1 MMKVVSLC
9 EKRQSARVDALREAL
24 PPADTKRWVA
34 RRKAAV
40 VAAIEAGAISA
51 DEACARY
58 GLSDEELSS
67 WRESVA
73 RHGVPALFATR
84 LKHYR
89 ELEEG

>member
-1 MMKVVSLC
+1 MKKVVSLC
-9 EKRQSARVDALREAL
+9 EKRRSAQVDALRDSL

-51 DEACARY
+51 EDALSRY
-58 GLSDEELSS
+58 GLSEEELSS